1 MTVTEPP
8 ITPPEGEPPPDP
20 NSITVPVQEPLPA
33 QPPRQQRTSEP
44 PQAFTAED
52 VERIRQEERA
62 RYSTEQA
69 RADQLEN
76 ELAQYRKTEEDRQAA
91 QAKVERET
99 AKAAKK
105 KEEEEMELRDLI
117 TRKDQEWQEKLDE
130 ERKQRENALAILEQ
144 ERRHASLQTYLA
156 QRMADEGD
164 KIVPILRDLVAG
176 NSTEEIDAS
185 IAMLVEIS
193 EHMKNDSVA
202 AVRNINAGRPMA
214 GVTAPPVGP
223 MESSQ
228 ASRTLTA
235 GEIKDLTPE
244 EYAQDREAL
253 LRAASESRRAQQR

>member
-1 MTVTEPP
+1 MSAVEPDP
-8 ITPPEGEPPPDP
+8 NAPPQGDPPPPDP
-20 NSITVPVQEPLPA
+20 GTTITIPVKEPPA
-33 QPPRQQRTSEP
+33 QPPTGKEP
-44 PQAFTAED
+44 PQAYTQED
-52 VERIRQEERA
+52 VERIRLEERA
-62 RYSTEQA
+62 RVTSEQT
-69 RADQLEN
+69 RADELEN
-76 ELAQYRKTEEDRQAA
+76 QLAQYRKADEDRQAA
-91 QAKVERET
+91 D
-99 AKAAKK
+99 AKAQRDADRVAKK
-105 KEEEEMELRDLI
+105 KAEEEMELRDLMAK
-117 TRKDQEWQEKLDE
+117 RDE
-130 ERKQRENALAILEQ
+130 EWEARLADERSEREKAFAMLEQ

-185 IAMLVEIS
+185 IAMLVEKS

-202 AVRNINAGRPMA
+202 AMRNINAGRPMA

>member
-33 QPPRQQRTSEP
+33 QPPRQHRTSEP

-156 QRMADEGD
+156 QRMAQDGD
-164 KIVPILRDLVAG
+164 KIAEELRDLVAG
-176 NSTEEIDAS
+176 NTPEEIDQS
-185 IAMLVEIS
+185 ILLLIQ
-193 EHMKNDSVA
+193 KTDLI
-202 AVRNINAGRPMA
+202 RNNVVDGLRKVNSTRPTV

-223 MESSQ
+223 METSQ
-228 ASRTLTA
+228 TTRTYTPDELKA
-235 GEIKDLTPE
+235 MTPE
-244 EYAQDREAL
+244 EYAAERDQL
-253 LRAASESRRAQQR
+253 LRAASLSRRGQ